1 MPLHRDIES
10 GDRHT
15 DTQAETDREGMEA
28 ERRTEKGWRQRDGQ
42 RRDGGRDKHMG
53 EMERVAQRVSCK
65 MLLFSRVCLSTPE
78 YARARTHTH
87 TQRERERERE
97 THTLTPTPTHS
108 LSFLPPH
115 PLREQTP
122 TVKAGI
128 ERSST
133 DHVSSR

>member
-1 MPLHRDIES
+1 V
-10 GDRHT
+10 GT
-15 DTQAETDREGMEA
+15 DTQTHKQ
-28 ERRTEKGWRQRDGQ
+28 RRIEKGWRQRDGQ
-42 RRDGGRDKHMG
+42 RRDGGRETDREK
-53 EMERVAQRVSCK
+53 MEAETNAWERWRESHSVSRAKCC
-65 MLLFSRVCLSTPE
+65 CLVGCAYLRTNTR
-78 YARARTHTH
+78 ARAHTHTH
-87 TQRERERERE
+87 THTERERE
-97 THTLTPTPTHS
+97 THTLTPTLTHS

>member
-78 YARARTHTH
+78 YARARADTHTE
-87 TQRERERERE
+87 RERERERDSYTHTH
-97 THTLTPTPTHS
+97 THTL
-108 LSFLPPH
+108 SFVLAPP
-115 PLREQTP
+115 PP
-122 TVKAGI
+122 
-128 ERSST
+128 S
-133 DHVSSR
+133 